1 MVDNVDRFK
10 RAEEAL
16 EIFVDRIMHGE
27 MNEQGALDLIC
38 DIGHFCRL
46 RLGMSR
52 NETIALYATA
62 IGCWSK
68 QDQAPDGESFT
79 KDSANVTM

>member
-27 MNEQGALDLIC
+27 MNEQGALDLGGVDGFDQDEAC
-38 DIGHFCRL
+38 CQGDEGGEVP
-46 RLGMSR
+46 LGLL
-52 NETIALYATA
+52 AA
-62 IGCWSK
+62 
-68 QDQAPDGESFT
+68 
-79 KDSANVTM
+79 